1 MGWKNMHWEKV
12 PIIIGGKDVLK
23 EQLAEANRQDIP
35 LRLVRLRQKDG
46 KEVLYWEKFVGD

>member
-12 PIIIGGKDVLK
+12 PIMIGGKDVLK